1 MELARAWLDDADLPG
16 EVRAAIER
24 HGDFGPVRAW
34 SAEPEARLRFDKFA
48 GEPRNTDL
56 LIDAKDMHG
65 RYLIAVE
72 GKADEPF
79 GETVGDA
86 LAAALERRIANH
98 RSNGLARIDQLA
110 LSLFGPRAASEPR
123 VEAIRYQLLTACAG
137 AICEAERWGVPRALM
152 LVHEFITDKTSRDL
166 HERNARDFNLF
177 LTRLSHSRCLGIE
190 RDQILGPYE
199 LPGEGCLFKATAKLY
214 VGKVVRNIGERGI
227 TARDA

>member
-1 MELARAWLDDADLPG
+1 MPIVKNKQEIHSLSDWNRLARPKRPEHWVHGRSAMELARAWLDDADLPG

-98 RSNGLARIDQLA
+98 R
-110 LSLFGPRAASEPR
+110 
-123 VEAIRYQLLTACAG
+123 
-137 AICEAERWGVPRALM
+137 
-152 LVHEFITDKTSRDL
+152 
-166 HERNARDFNLF
+166 
-177 LTRLSHSRCLGIE
+177 
-190 RDQILGPYE
+190 
-199 LPGEGCLFKATAKLY
+199 
-214 VGKVVRNIGERGI
+214 
-227 TARDA
+227 